1 MHLTSTTRI
10 SAALAAVSFAFAGTA
25 VTVPVLADTDTGPRE
40 MSASI
45 ATTAVPAPTSLDG
58 GGNIETA
65 RGESDEVH
73 GDPRVMAYW
82 TPERLTS
89 AVPVPMPPSDAP
101 EAEHRS
107 AQPGSPAVS
116 EPATIVSEPVSVAG
130 ESTTPVIGEPG
141 TNQSS
146 TNGKIFFRNQS
157 DGRDYVCSG
166 SALSSGSKR
175 LVVTAGHCVH
185 GGPGRTWHANWV
197 FIPGYSRGD
206 APHGTFQAAAFRVFD
221 DWMSYGTS
229 NLGFNS
235 DVAFVTTYDNASNQT
250 VVDAVGGYGL
260 QTGGGLVFDVT
271 VLGYPGNLE
280 GGQRVVA
287 CSGTTEILT
296 VDAYLFSSI
305 RSCDFGGGSS
315 GGPWLYQY
323 NQSSDR
329 GYVRSVTSF
338 GPSDSNEFI
347 SGPYFSDRV
356 QSLYHAANGD
366 GTSL

>member
-1 MHLTSTTRI
+1 M
-10 SAALAAVSFAFAGTA
+10 
-25 VTVPVLADTDTGPRE
+25 
-40 MSASI
+40 
-45 ATTAVPAPTSLDG
+45 
-58 GGNIETA
+58 
-65 RGESDEVH
+65 
-73 GDPRVMAYW
+73 
-82 TPERLTS
+82 
-89 AVPVPMPPSDAP
+89 
-101 EAEHRS
+101 
-107 AQPGSPAVS
+107 
-116 EPATIVSEPVSVAG
+116 
-130 ESTTPVIGEPG
+130 
-141 TNQSS
+141 
-146 TNGKIFFRNQS
+146 
-157 DGRDYVCSG
+157 
-166 SALSSGSKR
+166 
-175 LVVTAGHCVH
+175 
-185 GGPGRTWHANWV
+185 
-197 FIPGYSRGD
+197 
-206 APHGTFQAAAFRVFD
+206 
-221 DWMSYGTS
+221 
-229 NLGFNS
+229 
-235 DVAFVTTYDNASNQT
+235 
-250 VVDAVGGYGL
+250 
-260 QTGGGLVFDVT
+260 FDVT